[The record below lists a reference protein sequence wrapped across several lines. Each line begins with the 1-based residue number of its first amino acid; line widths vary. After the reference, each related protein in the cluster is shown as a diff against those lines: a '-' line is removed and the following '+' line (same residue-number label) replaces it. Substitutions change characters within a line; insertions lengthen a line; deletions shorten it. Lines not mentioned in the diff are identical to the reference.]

1 MSFRAHADTVP
12 VETDPSQLAGYQPMM
27 MQAGMMQPGM
37 LPPDMVDNNM
47 MQVDVAQ

>member
-12 VETDPSQLAGYQPMM
+12 VEADPSQLANYGPM

-37 LPPDMVDNNM
+37 LPPGMVDNNM
-47 MQVDVAQ
+47 MQVDAAL

>member
-12 VETDPSQLAGYQPMM
+12 VETDPSQLANFGPMM

-37 LPPDMVDNNM
+37 LPPGMVDNNM
-47 MQVDVAQ
+47 MLVDAA